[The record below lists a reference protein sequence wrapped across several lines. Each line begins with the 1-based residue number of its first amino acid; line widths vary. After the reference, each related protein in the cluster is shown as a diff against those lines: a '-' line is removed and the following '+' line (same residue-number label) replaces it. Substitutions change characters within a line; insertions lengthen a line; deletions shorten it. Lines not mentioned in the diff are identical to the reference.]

1 MQVYV
6 YGYTCMCPYARKG
19 VKHVFIIIY
28 MFSCVQQYFRPVQ
41 WDPNLAIVDSDP
53 IRIRARC
60 GPDT

>member
-1 MQVYV
+1 MYIYINIYAFMQVYV

-41 WDPNLAIVDSDP
+41 
-53 IRIRARC
+53 
-60 GPDT
+60 